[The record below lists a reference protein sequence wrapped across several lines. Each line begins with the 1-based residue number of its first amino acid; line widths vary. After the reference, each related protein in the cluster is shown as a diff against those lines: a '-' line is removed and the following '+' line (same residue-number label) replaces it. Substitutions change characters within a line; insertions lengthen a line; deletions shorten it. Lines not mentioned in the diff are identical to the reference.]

1 MEKLF
6 TITEVSKLIENIN
19 TKTNKPLN
27 HILRFWEKE
36 FKQIKP
42 TIIRNRRYYSKDQ
55 INLIKLIKFLLKDKG
70 MTINGVKNIL
80 KSKINSLDDYNSYS
94 LKADYHRKIIKEK
107 QYKNQIIDNKRINII
122 LKKIKKESIRKKIDP
137 KITKNIWKA
146 MIRSFIN
153 YEFRNFKKK

>member
-107 QYKNQIIDNKRINII
+107 SKDILNR
-122 LKKIKKESIRKKIDP
+122 LKK
-137 KITKNIWKA
+137 N
-146 MIRSFIN
+146 
-153 YEFRNFKKK
+153 

>member
-80 KSKINSLDDYNSYS
+80 KSNINSLDDYNSYS

-107 QYKNQIIDNKRINII
+107 SKDILNR
-122 LKKIKKESIRKKIDP
+122 LKKIKSYGKKN
-137 KITKNIWKA
+137 TH
-146 MIRSFIN
+146 
-153 YEFRNFKKK
+153 